1 MKRPFTSLTVR
12 ALLGQI
18 TGLIITAIVGLLI
31 LYFGIRA
38 QVYDNIRTSGLAAVE
53 MLENVLKEDPDLIQI
68 DVFIY
73 NNALNLAIQK
83 FVADFPSVTRMS
95 VVDYRLRV
103 VADTDNLQTGDITD
117 QNALIEIM
125 RNPREDV
132 APLLYTRSGQN
143 YLRVS
148 QAIHGSYDPVRD
160 SDVIGA
166 VSVDMSMSQAERR
179 INIIFFQAATALIL
193 LFAFQIGL
201 QYLFLRNSVLTPL
214 RGLMRVAQQIGRG
227 QLDTRAPIDI
237 INELGDMGHAINN
250 MAASLEK
257 QNAERKQAEE
267 KLRESEERF
276 KGAFDFSAIG
286 MSLVSLDGRWLE
298 ANPALCQI
306 VGYSEKELL
315 TKTFQEIT
323 HPDDL
328 ETDLAYV
335 RQILAGEILAYKME
349 KRYFH
354 KSGHVVWVLLS
365 VSLVRDIQN
374 QPLYF
379 V

>member
-286 MSLVSLDGRWLE
+286 MSLVSLDGRWLGV
-298 ANPALCQI
+298 NPALCQI